1 MGRYPYCTTC
11 DDLLGDST
19 IKCYNCYEVFH
30 RKAKCT
36 GISADNLNRIAK
48 WFCYICDPCF
58 FCHGEDEKDESYICD
73 GCNRNFHL
81 KCLDPPLIEQPTNF
95 YEKWFCRYCSTNI
108 CMGCWF
114 PMHSLACDYCYQCQS
129 RIVCAGC
136 NEPYEE
142 CDKKVR
148 CSWCSFDYHVLC
160 EDLSGPDGKCQQCK
174 NEPQDGYVRANAY
187 VLYEGL
193 QVRKF
198 QERLFFE
205 RNQIK
210 KKFALKR
217 IPKSRYDRR
226 NYSLHR
232 LKMLQVS
239 TIPEDIL
246 EKLCQAESFFG
257 KELLYNNRDETEDHL
272 KYFEKHEKKE
282 SSLEKV
288 EDRSVLGLV
297 FENELRNQLAT
308 EFTDVDEAC
317 RGLIS
322 SPIDWMATLKYKPPS
337 PSIWRVLAKEENF
350 NPELV
355 RPRPQRRFQ
364 QMINHSPRYPFRHQ
378 RIWARSYD

>member
-1 MGRYPYCTTC
+1 MNVRLIWDATLTAQPATIYWATARSNVITVTKC
-11 DDLLGDST
+11 ST
-19 IKCYNCYEVFH
+19 E
-30 RKAKCT
+30 R
-36 GISADNLNRIAK
+36 LNVLA
-48 WFCYICDPCF
+48 F
-58 FCHGEDEKDESYICD
+58 
-73 GCNRNFHL
+73 
-81 KCLDPPLIEQPTNF
+81 PLI
-95 YEKWFCRYCSTNI
+95 CSTNI

-246 EKLCQAESFFG
+246 EKLCQAESFLG
-257 KELLYNNRDETEDHL
+257 K
-272 KYFEKHEKKE
+272 
-282 SSLEKV
+282 SC
-288 EDRSVLGLV
+288 
-297 FENELRNQLAT
+297 
-308 EFTDVDEAC
+308 FTTT
-317 RGLIS
+317 G
-322 SPIDWMATLKYKPPS
+322 MKP
-337 PSIWRVLAKEENF
+337 
-350 NPELV
+350 
-355 RPRPQRRFQ
+355 
-364 QMINHSPRYPFRHQ
+364 
-378 RIWARSYD
+378 RIT